1 MIACAIRAYVK
12 TEKGLRA
19 FTEAW
24 MKNPPADLRKLTTLP
39 KECNL
44 EQALKKIEENIDRI
58 ADIRLLLCS
67 QPRLARIKKK
77 PELME
82 VKIGGG
88 TIEELFESA
97 KNLLGKEVKV
107 SGVFKEGQLVDVIGI
122 TKGKGYAGPVKRWG
136 IKLLSHKARKG
147 RRKPG
152 TLGPWHPAHVLY
164 TVPRGGQLGY
174 HQRTEYNKLILKIG
188 SSGDEVTPKGGF
200 THYGVVRGD
209 YVMLEGSVPGP
220 PKRLIKI
227 RYPIRGPE
235 EPIITPQITYVGW

>member
-1 MIACAIRAYVK
+1 
-12 TEKGLRA
+12 
-19 FTEAW
+19 
-24 MKNPPADLRKLTTLP
+24 MKNPPTDLERVTTLP
-39 KECNL
+39 KESNL
-44 EQALKKIEENIDRI
+44 EQTLKKIEGNLEKIT
-58 ADIRLLLCS
+58 DIRLLLCL

-88 TIEELFESA
+88 TIRERFEYA
-97 KNLLGKEVKV
+97 KKLLGKEVKA
-107 SGVFKEGQLVDVIGI
+107 SDVFKEGQLVDVIGI

-174 HQRTEYNKLILKIG
+174 HQRTEYNKLVLRIG
-188 SSGDEVTPKGGF
+188 ANGDEVTPRGGF
-200 THYGVVRGD
+200 IHYGIVKGD

-235 EPIITPQITYVGW
+235 KPIMTPQITYVSR